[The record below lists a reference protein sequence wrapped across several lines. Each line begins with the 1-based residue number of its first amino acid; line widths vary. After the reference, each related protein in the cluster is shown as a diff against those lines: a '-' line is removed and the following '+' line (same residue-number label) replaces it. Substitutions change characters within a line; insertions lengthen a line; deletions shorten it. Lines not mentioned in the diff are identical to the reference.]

1 MSGAGSRL
9 VRSCGQLVEL
19 SRRSYAC
26 AVDASSES
34 EPITVRV
41 PRSIASVLPS
51 LSDDLTNRMHELLER
66 NTEGQLNPIERAELE
81 TLVQMAQVAQILA
94 MMVRSPD
101 PV

>member
-1 MSGAGSRL
+1 
-9 VRSCGQLVEL
+9 
-19 SRRSYAC
+19 
-26 AVDASSES
+26 
-34 EPITVRV
+34 
-41 PRSIASVLPS
+41 
-51 LSDDLTNRMHELLER
+51 MHELLER